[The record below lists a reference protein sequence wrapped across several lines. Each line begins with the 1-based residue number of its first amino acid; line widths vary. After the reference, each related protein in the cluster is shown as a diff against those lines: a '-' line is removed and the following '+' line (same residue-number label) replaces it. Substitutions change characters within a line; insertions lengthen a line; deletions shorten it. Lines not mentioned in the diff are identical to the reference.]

1 METAQGPFEASAA
14 AAASLMVGIIFRMTI
29 EEMALKTGAVES
41 TDDDWISIIAAY
53 HSARGVVE
61 C

>member
-1 METAQGPFEASAA
+1 
-14 AAASLMVGIIFRMTI
+14 MTI
-29 EEMALKTGAVES
+29 EEMALKTNAVES
-41 TDDDWISIIAAY
+41 PDDDWISIIAAY

>member
-29 EEMALKTGAVES
+29 EEMALKTSAVES
-41 TDDDWISIIAAY
+41 PDDDWISIIAAY
-53 HSARGVVE
+53 HSAKGVVE